1 MTTCPR
7 WSIPL
12 KLPLRFRGKGIE
24 LHRAMVRER
33 VEGNMMTR
41 QLLLG
46 IGKGGEAAVE
56 DQQVATAALTAAV
69 AAAGSL
75 MIRAGAF

>member
-1 MTTCPR
+1 MTLLLCR
-7 WSIPL
+7 
-12 KLPLRFRGKGIE
+12 RGKGIE

>member
-1 MTTCPR
+1 M
-7 WSIPL
+7 PL
-12 KLPLRFRGKGIE
+12 KVPLCRRGKGIE

-56 DQQVATAALTAAV
+56 DQQVATAALSAAV

>member
-1 MTTCPR
+1 MTSSPR
-7 WSIPL
+7 WCMPL
-12 KLPLRFRGKGIE
+12 TLLLCRRGKGIE